1 VLRGPLGTSITP
13 KVGVRQIL
21 SARRVQRMSLIILAI
36 SALLIGFVG
45 GIIGRKTAT
54 VTEAFTDPRISLSNQ
69 RAESSPESRFTKV
82 VTAIANAV
90 VEIVALSGDAF
101 SEGSGVIID
110 DKGHIITNNHVIAD
124 VGYNPDPPGVSVIF
138 EDGRKVPASVVGR
151 DSETDLA
158 VLKVDDVKNLT
169 TAKLG
174 DSEKAHIGDLV
185 VAAGSPLG
193 LRSTVTHGI
202 VSAVHRAVPVA
213 ETVFDAI
220 QIDAATNP
228 GNSGGPLVDMDARVI
243 GINSARTFTIGFAI
257 PINEAKAVADVLI
270 RDGKIQHPTLGI
282 NTRSVSDSI
291 ASGALVAN
299 VKAGGPAE
307 KGGVLENDVI
317 VKVGGRSVAD
327 ANECVVAIRRL
338 TIGQPAQIDVVRGG
352 HPMTLTVVPTAGD

>member
-1 VLRGPLGTSITP
+1 
-13 KVGVRQIL
+13 
-21 SARRVQRMSLIILAI
+21 
-36 SALLIGFVG
+36 
-45 GIIGRKTAT
+45 
-54 VTEAFTDPRISLSNQ
+54 
-69 RAESSPESRFTKV
+69 
-82 VTAIANAV
+82 V
-90 VEIVALSGDAF
+90 VEVVAVSGDAF

-110 DKGHIITNNHVIAD
+110 GKGHIITNNHVIAD

-151 DSETDLA
+151 DPETDLA
-158 VLKVDDVKNLT
+158 VVKVNDVKNLT
-169 TAKLG
+169 VAQLG
-174 DSEKAHIGDLV
+174 DSDKAQIGELV

-202 VSAVHRAVPVA
+202 VSALHRAVPVG
-213 ETVFDAI
+213 ETVFDGI

-243 GINSARTFTIGFAI
+243 GINSARTFNIGFAI
-257 PINEAKAVADVLI
+257 PINEAKAVADILI

-307 KGGVLENDVI
+307 KGGIVENDVI
-317 VKVGGRSVAD
+317 VKVGGRAVAD

-338 TIGQPAQIDVVRGG
+338 TIGQPAPIDVVRGG
-352 HPMTLTVVPTAGD
+352 HPMTLTVVPTAEG